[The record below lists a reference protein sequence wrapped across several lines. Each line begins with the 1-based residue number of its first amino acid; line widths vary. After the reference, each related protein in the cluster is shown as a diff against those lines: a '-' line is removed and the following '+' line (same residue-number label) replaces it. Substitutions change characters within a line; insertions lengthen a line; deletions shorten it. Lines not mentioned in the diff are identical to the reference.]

1 VSTELQM
8 LPLAKLKLSAT
19 SAQSERRAHFD
30 PAGIAE
36 LAESIKAVGM
46 LAPIVARPW
55 HTAAGLNHLVTDPD
69 YEVVAGERRLL
80 AAKKAGLTSV
90 PVSVR
95 ELTDEQ
101 VLEVQLVENL
111 QREDL
116 HELAEAE
123 GYEALQKLGH
133 SVEEMA
139 GKVGKSKAT
148 LYARMKLLALCKDAR
163 KAFYDGTLTASVA
176 LLVARIPDH
185 SSQREALEQLRYD
198 SDDGESISYREAV
211 EYIHREFTFR
221 LDQAGFPTT
230 DATLL
235 PAAGA
240 CSACPKRT
248 GNQPELFADIKRGDV
263 CTDPV
268 CFRQKRE
275 AIGARKL
282 AEAKASGQRIIE
294 GKQAASI
301 TKYGTHS
308 LQDGFVK
315 LDATCYD
322 DPKNR
327 TYRQLLGKQATPT
340 LLVDPKY
347 GVIEV
352 AEKKDL
358 APALKGIRE
367 RSLNPDAAR
376 EKRAKLERSFR
387 QQLYTTIRPKL
398 PEKLGRTELEH
409 VALVFFKRLENEVQ
423 KQVLKLWNWELA
435 TTKRDGYTHT
445 SADVTGEQRVP
456 KLNDAALARFMLDC
470 SYAQEL
476 RVFTWSDGKPELL
489 LAAAKRLKIDPE
501 KIRKDLAAAASA
513 KAKKPAP
520 AKASKKKAA
529 RKPK

>member
-1 VSTELQM
+1 MSTELQT
-8 LPLAKLKLSAT
+8 LPLNVLKLSQT
-19 SAQSERRAHFD
+19 TAQVERRAHFD
-30 PAGIAE
+30 KDALAE
-36 LAESIKAVGM
+36 LAESIKSVGM
-46 LAPIVARPW
+46 LAPIVARP
-55 HTAAGLNHLVTDPD
+55 VTDGPLPGHFQI
-69 YEVVAGERRLL
+69 VAGERRFL
-80 AAKKAGLTSV
+80 AAKKAGLDHV

-123 GYEALQKLGH
+123 GYEALMKLGYTA
-133 SVEEMA
+133 EQMA
-139 GKVGKSKAT
+139 DKVGKSKAT
-148 LYARMKLLALCKDAR
+148 VYARMKLLALCKEGR
-163 KAFYDGTLTASVA
+163 KAFYDGAISASIA
-176 LLVARIPDH
+176 LLIARVPDPAL
-185 SSQREALEQLRYD
+185 QKQALEEIGD
-198 SDDGESISYREAV
+198 HDVGDPMSYRDAL

-230 DATLL
+230 DATLV

-263 CTDPV
+263 CTDPG

-275 AIGARKL
+275 AIAARKL
-282 AEAKASGQRIIE
+282 AAAKASGQRVID

-315 LDATCYD
+315 LDDKCYD
-322 DPKNR
+322 DPKSR
-327 TYRQLLGKQATPT
+327 TYRQLLSKDATPA
-340 LLVDPKY
+340 LLVDPKSG

-358 APALKGIRE
+358 APALKGIRD

-376 EKRAKLERSFR
+376 EKRAKLERAFR
-387 QQLYTTIRPKL
+387 QQLYTAIRPKL
-398 PEKLGRTELEH
+398 PEKLGRAELEH
-409 VALVFFKRLENEVQ
+409 IALVFFKRLENEVQ

-489 LAAAKRLKIDPE
+489 LAAAARLKIDPE
-501 KIRKDLAAAASA
+501 KIRKDLAAAAAS
-513 KAKKPAP
+513 KAKKPTP

-529 RKPK
+529 RKAK